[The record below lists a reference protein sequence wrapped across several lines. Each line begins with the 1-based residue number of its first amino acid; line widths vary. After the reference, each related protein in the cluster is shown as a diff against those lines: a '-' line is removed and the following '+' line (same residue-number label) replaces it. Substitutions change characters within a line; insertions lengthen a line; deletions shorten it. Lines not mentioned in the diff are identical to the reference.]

1 MVGERQR
8 AQNTV
13 GERQERRARQ
23 REKKNKTKQEKK
35 GARVSGREFE
45 EGNIR
50 LFFIFA
56 YNAVESR
63 AGNLK

>member
-8 AQNTV
+8 AQNAV

-23 REKKNKTKQEKK
+23 REKKQEKK

-56 YNAVESR
+56 YNAVKSR
-63 AGNLK
+63 AGYLK